1 MARANVVV
9 MSHAPDLID
18 LRSDTV
24 TKPTDEMRKAMAEA
38 EVGDDRYG
46 EDPTVRRLEELY
58 AELVGKQAALYL
70 PSGTM
75 ANQVAL
81 RSWTSPG
88 SVVLAG
94 KNQHLV
100 QFERA
105 GAAKNSNIQFGL
117 IRETDGELRADD
129 LSEELQLQIHFGL
142 EVSLV
147 CIENTHMPSGGRPW
161 KIDHLEELK
170 AAIGAIPLHMDGAR
184 LFNASA
190 ATGIKPSEYA
200 SLVDSVMSCVSKG
213 LSAPIGSILAGSEDF
228 IARART
234 ERQILG
240 GQMRQAGVIAAAGIV
255 ALETMVDRLVED
267 HRRAKLLATAVADR
281 YPECGLDPAAVETNI
296 VVFEHKDPTA
306 FLNYLRGNKILAGT
320 ISPGKVRLVTHKDL
334 DGSSVDLALKAISH
348 AP

>member
-1 MARANVVV
+1 MARANVVG
-9 MSHAPDLID
+9 MSQALDLID

-24 TKPTDEMRKAMAEA
+24 TKPTPEMRKAMAQA

-58 AELVGKQAALYL
+58 AEIVGKEAALYV

-81 RSWTSPG
+81 RTWTQPG

-117 IRETDGELRADD
+117 IREVDGELQVGD
-129 LSEELQLQIHFGL
+129 LCEELLIQRHFGL
-142 EVSLV
+142 DVSLV
-147 CIENTHMPSGGRPW
+147 CVENTHMPSGGRPW
-161 KIDHLEELK
+161 KIDHLAELK
-170 AAIGAIPLHMDGAR
+170 SAIGKIPLHMDGAR
-184 LFNASA
+184 LFNAAIAS
-190 ATGIKPSEYA
+190 GVKPIEYT
-200 SLVDSVMSCVSKG
+200 SKVDSVMSCVSKG
-213 LSAPIGSILAGSEDF
+213 LSAPVGSILAGGDEF
-228 IARART
+228 IARARV

-240 GQMRQAGVIAAAGIV
+240 GQMRQAGVIAAAAIV
-255 ALETMVDRLVED
+255 ALETMVERLAED
-267 HRRAKLLATAVADR
+267 HRRAKVLALAVSER
-281 YPECGLDPAAVETNI
+281 YPDCGLDVASMSTNI
-296 VVFEHKDPTA
+296 VVFDHKDPNS
-306 FLNYLRGNKILAGT
+306 FLDHLNKNAILAGT
-320 ISPGKVRLVTHKDL
+320 ISPGKLRLVTHKDL
-334 DGSSVDLALKAISH
+334 DDSSIDRACQVISN

>member
-1 MARANVVV
+1 M
-9 MSHAPDLID
+9 ID

-58 AELVGKQAALYL
+58 AELVGKEAALYL

-88 SVVLAG
+88 GVVLAG

-129 LSEELQLQIHFGL
+129 LIEELQLQVHFGL

-170 AAIGAIPLHMDGAR
+170 AAIGTIPLHMDGAR
-184 LFNASA
+184 LFNASI

-213 LSAPIGSILAGSEDF
+213 LSAPIGSILAGSEEF

-255 ALETMVDRLVED
+255 ALETMVDRLAED
-267 HRRAKLLATAVADR
+267 HRRAKLLASAVADR
-281 YPECGLDPAAVETNI
+281 YPECGLDPNAVETNI
-296 VVFEHKDPTA
+296 VVFEHKDPSS
-306 FLNYLRGNKILAGT
+306 FLNYLRGNDILAGT
-320 ISPGKVRLVTHKDL
+320 ISPGKIRLVTHKDL
-334 DGSSVDLALKAISH
+334 DDSSVEQALRAISH